1 MAMNNGSSSS
11 TIALVYDDGGGRGV
25 AAGAAPD
32 PRRDLRAEDL
42 HPELDALLLAAA
54 ADEELEHA
62 PVAEPEVV
70 VHGEAAPPG
79 LQPLDQPPAGEV
91 GLPEEWEHPVA
102 GDLLRLPAPAA
113 AAAPPQYQQQ
123 CGRCHPRRRSPPQ
136 RLPPQDPR
144 RLHRRRTPV
153 RSSEAQWDHW
163 PSDLGKKKRGSKGER
178 WQLALQL
185 W

>member
-1 MAMNNGSSSS
+1 MASMAMNNGSSSSS

-79 LQPLDQPPAGEV
+79 LQPLDQPPAGE
-91 GLPEEWEHPVA
+91 PHPP
-102 GDLLRLPAPAA
+102 R
-113 AAAPPQYQQQ
+113 PPPPRQ
-123 CGRCHPRRRSPPQ
+123 RRRRRPRRQQ
-136 RLPPQDPR
+136 RRERPRDHLPPQKVFYSPIKSKFSELESEDIKSR
-144 RLHRRRTPV
+144 AVIFGLDFFFFGFTTWNGGWTWDLHMMQV
-153 RSSEAQWDHW
+153 
-163 PSDLGKKKRGSKGER
+163 K
-178 WQLALQL
+178 
-185 W
+185 